1 MFVQNYEDL
10 SYDRLYQ
17 RHILLRKNPRLY
29 KPEANCYI
37 FNF

>member
-1 MFVQNYEDL
+1 MFLQNYEDL

-17 RHILLRKNPRLY
+17 RPILLRKNPRLH
-29 KPEANCYI
+29 KPEASCYI